1 MTKIYWQKN
10 TVLQR
15 FGIKESTLK
24 KLVSLGAPQAIP
36 FKGYP
41 IEELCRWI
49 VARPQQKSDKTKTR
63 ERAQAFLYEL
73 IDRKKEKQPGNPAKS
88 KNEKSPAAPR
98 KKKADLT
105 PGLSAALER
114 ARLAEV
120 DAYEAHHESMQKT
133 GIISAG
139 SLDAWQKTLDIL
151 RKCETDFT
159 KVLERRR
166 ELVEI
171 KQVQDWLQHH
181 IEQIK
186 AILLNLPAK
195 LAPSLESLPW
205 HEIQKRL
212 DQEVRDA
219 ISKLSEFK

>member
-1 MTKIYWQKN
+1 LHDLISKDA
-10 TVLQR
+10 
-15 FGIKESTLK
+15 EK
-24 KLVSLGAPQAIP
+24 K
-36 FKGYP
+36 
-41 IEELCRWI
+41 
-49 VARPQQKSDKTKTR
+49 
-63 ERAQAFLYEL
+63 
-73 IDRKKEKQPGNPAKS
+73 KS
-88 KNEKSPAAPR
+88 KKPASKSKAATLSPIAAPK

-120 DAYEAHHESMQKT
+120 DAYQAHHESMEKT

-171 KQVQDWLQHH
+171 KQVQEWLQPH

-186 AILLNLPAK
+186 AILLNLPANIS
-195 LAPSLESLPW
+195 PSLESLPW

-219 ISKLSEFK
+219 IAKLGAFK

>member
-1 MTKIYWQKN
+1 MKYLKADKLLQALQISQKH
-10 TVLQR
+10 L
-15 FGIKESTLK
+15 KTL
-24 KLVSLGAPQAIP
+24 LEMGAPKAIP

-41 IEELCRWI
+41 AEEFLRWI
-49 VARPQQKSDKTKTR
+49 VARPQQRADRTKIR
-63 ERAQAFLYEL
+63 ERAQQILVEL
-73 IDRKKEKQPGNPAKS
+73 IDRKKEKQPDKPAKS
-88 KNEKSPAAPR
+88 KSEKQPEPPK

-105 PGLSAALER
+105 PGLSAALDR

-120 DAYEAHHESMQKT
+120 DAYQAHHESMQKT

-212 DQEVRDA
+212 DQEMRDA